1 MSAETSDDFV
11 WAIRLAKI
19 SRGLIDRS
27 WSFHTLS
34 SGATFDL
41 SVASKSKTDIEDL
54 LALDGLS
61 GHEVVPNSK
70 AEEFFVLA

>member
-1 MSAETSDDFV
+1 MSAERADDFV

-41 SVASKSKTDIEDL
+41 GSASTRRTDVADCLVLE
-54 LALDGLS
+54 GLS
-61 GHEVVPNSK
+61 GHEVVSDNEG
-70 AEEFFVLA
+70 EEFFVLP